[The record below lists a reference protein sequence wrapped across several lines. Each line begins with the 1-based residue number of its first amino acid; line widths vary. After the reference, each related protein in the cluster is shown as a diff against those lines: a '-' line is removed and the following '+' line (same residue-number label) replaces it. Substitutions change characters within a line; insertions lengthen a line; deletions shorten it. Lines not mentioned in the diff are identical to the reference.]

1 MDNTEALAMRYALPY
16 TSGKVTIPPYWAGSE
31 EVLKVSD
38 KCLEAA
44 LKGYPQKSTIYY
56 GWKG

>member
-31 EVLKVSD
+31 EVLKVS
-38 KCLEAA
+38 AA

>member
-1 MDNTEALAMRYALPY
+1 MRYALPY